1 MKGWTTLPAVTL
13 WPMLWFR
20 GLVFTLLIPAVVGG
34 VAPWRLHQGHSAAGG
49 FWQVGWLLLACGG
62 LVYFLCLLRF
72 LAAGGTPV
80 IHLLPAP
87 VKSLLGTE
95 PQGLIHAGIY
105 RVSRN
110 PMYLGVTSL
119 IFGQAILFKSALVAA
134 YGVIVW
140 LCFYGIVVFVEEPH
154 LREQH
159 GSSYQQFCQRVP
171 RWIGWPR

>member
-1 MKGWTTLPAVTL
+1 
-13 WPMLWFR
+13 MLWFR

-34 VAPWRLHQGHSAAGG
+34 LAPWLLHEGHGLAGG
-49 FWQVGWLLLACGG
+49 AWHLGWLLLAFGG
-62 LVYFLCLLRF
+62 VIYFLCLLRF

-80 IHLLPAP
+80 IHLLPGP
-87 VKSLLGTE
+87 LKTVLGTE
-95 PQGLIHAGIY
+95 PQGLIHTGLY

-140 LCFYGIVVFVEEPH
+140 LCFHLIVVYVEEPH
-154 LREQH
+154 LRKQH
-159 GSSYQQFCQRVP
+159 GPSYEQFLQRVP
-171 RWIGWPR
+171 RWIGWSR